1 MHIFI
6 FSTTS
11 ILTVSQNRSH
21 GEDEQSPDKEELKTD
36 LMVFIVH
43 DCIQG
48 VGI

>member
-11 ILTVSQNRSH
+11 ILTVSRNRSH